1 MVAARLRHCWIMT
14 STPSTR
20 RQLDGVAVW
29 SFTARSSQHGRFL
42 AEKGLSE
49 ELLCTRLTV

>member
-1 MVAARLRHCWIMT
+1 MVAAR
-14 STPSTR
+14 STR

>member
-1 MVAARLRHCWIMT
+1 MT

-20 RQLDGVAVW
+20 RQIDGVAVW
-29 SFTARSSQHGRFL
+29 SLAARFSQHGHVL

-49 ELLCTRLTV
+49 ELSCTQLTG